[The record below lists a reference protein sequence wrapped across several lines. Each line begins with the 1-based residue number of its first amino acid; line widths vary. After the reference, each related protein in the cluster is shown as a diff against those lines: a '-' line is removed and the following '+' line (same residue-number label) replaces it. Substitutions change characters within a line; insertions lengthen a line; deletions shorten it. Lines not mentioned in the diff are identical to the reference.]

1 MSIKVCV
8 FDAYGTLFDV
18 GSAARTLAL
27 EQGNE
32 KLEKSWAKLAAD
44 WRHKQLQYSWLRA
57 IMDRHTDFWTVTEN
71 GLDWALEANQLDGD
85 LDLRKKLLE
94 LYYRLAPYPEVSKML
109 VDLKSKNLSTAILSN
124 GSPPML
130 KGAIESA
137 KITDLLDEVIS
148 VEEVGIFKP
157 DIRVYNLIEEKFSC
171 KREEVLFGSSNCWD
185 AIAAS
190 EYGFKTVWVN
200 RSKDPFDR
208 LLLVKLLEVSDLSD
222 IPDLIS

>member
-27 EQGNE
+27 ETGNE
-32 KLEKSWAKLAAD
+32 NLKKSWVKLSDD

-57 IMDRHTDFWTVTEN
+57 IMNRHADFWTVTQD
-71 GLDWALEANQLDGD
+71 GLDWALEANHLDGD
-85 LDLRKKLLE
+85 LELRKKLLE

-109 VDLKSKNLSTAILSN
+109 VDLKSKNFSTAILSN
-124 GSPPML
+124 GSPQML
-130 KGAIESA
+130 RGAIDSA
-137 KITDLLDEVIS
+137 KIADLLDKVIS

-157 DIRVYNLIEEKFSC
+157 DIRVYKLLEEKFSC

-190 EYGFKTVWVN
+190 EYGFKVVWVN
-200 RSKDPFDR
+200 RSKKPVDR
-208 LLLVKLLEVSDLSD
+208 LLNVKLLEVSDLSD